1 MRRRLEVSIESWPI
15 AGEFRISRGAKT
27 EAIVVVATVSDG
39 PHSGRGECT
48 PYARYG
54 ETPEG
59 VCQTIQTMGDH
70 IADDLTRQALIDAL
84 APGAARNAL
93 DCALID
99 LEAKQSGQ
107 SAAAL
112 LDAAVPHRVLTC
124 YTLSLASPAEMARQA
139 AGRAELPL
147 LKLKL
152 GGPED
157 AERMRAVRE
166 ARPDAR
172 LVADANEG
180 WAEPDLEALLKVAA
194 ECRFETIE
202 QPLPAGKDHA
212 LASIA
217 HAVPVTADE
226 SVHIATDLSAL
237 RDRYDGVNLKLDKTG
252 GLTAALAT
260 ARLAKSLGFDIM
272 VGSMVATSLAMAP
285 ALHLA
290 ALARWVDLDGPL
302 LLARDRTPGIVYERG
317 RITPPGPDLWG

>member
-1 MRRRLEVSIESWPI
+1 MVRTLAAAS
-15 AGEFRISRGAKT
+15 
-27 EAIVVVATVSDG
+27 
-39 PHSGRGECT
+39 
-48 PYARYG
+48 ARPTRVHG

-59 VCQTIQTMGDH
+59 VREAIGSMGER
-70 IADDLTRQALIDAL
+70 IAGGLSRQALIKAL

-99 LEAKQSGQ
+99 LETKQSGR
-107 SAAAL
+107 
-112 LDAAVPHRVLTC
+112 AAVDLLGAPIPDGVLTC

-139 AGRAELPL
+139 ALRAELPL

-152 GGPED
+152 GGPGD
-157 AERMRAVRE
+157 ADRMRAVR

-180 WAEPDLEALLKVAA
+180 WSEQDLEALFESCGRVPLRDDRAA
-194 ECRFETIE
+194 F
-202 QPLPAGKDHA
+202 PPARTMRWPRSLMRCPSRQA
-212 LASIA
+212 
-217 HAVPVTADE
+217 E
-226 SVHIATDLSAL
+226 SVHVATDLTSL

-260 ARLAKSLGFDIM
+260 ARLARSLGFDIM

-302 LLARDRTPGIVYERG
+302 LLARDRTPGMVYERG
-317 RITPPGPDLWG
+317 WITPPGPDLWG